1 MMSQVV
7 RRTSNRLSIVVPV
20 RLTYH
25 GKSLTVRGIMDTGT
39 QRTIVSLSVL
49 KRLGIPAERMI
60 AASVVRGA
68 RGTHPGFRVTLD
80 RMEVGGCS
88 VAPMVV
94 TAIAELRGEI
104 LVGMDFMRAVGA
116 KIDFERRRANYEC
129 IKKTA
134 TQEHG
139 ARRIGLPFIFRHGT
153 RAIRRVS
160 LVDTGATSIVLPEAL
175 ARDLGLH
182 IVQGVSRMVAIGV
195 SLSIKRAQIDSI
207 ELEGT
212 PCRFGPFSV
221 SIIKEVPF
229 PVIGNSFMLR
239 ARAAI
244 DLMKAANEFEVHCS

>member
-1 MMSQVV
+1 MSQVI
-7 RRTSNRLSIVVPV
+7 RKTSQRLSLGVPV

-25 GKSLTVRGIMDTGT
+25 GKSVTVRGILDTGT
-39 QRTIVSLSVL
+39 QRTIVSLDVL
-49 KRLGIPAERMI
+49 KRLGIPADRMI

-68 RGTHPGFRVTLD
+68 KGTHASVKVTLD

-88 VAPMVV
+88 VSPMVV

-104 LVGMDFMRAVGA
+104 LVGMDFMKAVGA
-116 KIDFERRRANYEC
+116 KIDFERRRAAYEC
-129 IKKTA
+129 FQKKA
-134 TQEHG
+134 TQEHD
-139 ARRIGLPFIFRHGT
+139 ARRIALPFIFRHGPRT
-153 RAIRRVS
+153 IRRVS
-160 LVDTGATSIVLPEAL
+160 LVDTGATSIVLPESL

-182 IVQGVSRMVAIGV
+182 IVKGVSRMVAIGV

-221 SIIKEVPF
+221 SIIKELPF

-244 DLMKAANEFEVHCS
+244 DLMKSANEFEVTCS